1 MRLVGA
7 VMDRAVQALAR
18 RQRLDAL
25 TDPATKAALRALW
38 LGFADQARRGG
49 PLSAT
54 DVGLRVFSQFD
65 EDGITL
71 FLLAVLGAGPRLFL
85 DIGGGDGVH
94 ASNCA
99 NLALNFGF
107 HGVFIDADA
116 ERAARGREFY
126 ARHPD
131 TTLYPPVFRHAAV
144 TPDTV
149 NEVVA
154 QAGLEGEISFLSID
168 IDGNDYWV
176 WEALTIVTPRV
187 VVVESH
193 PELGSRPIVAPYTV
207 DPLHV
212 PGRPPYFL
220 GASPAAM
227 TALARRKGLRL
238 VAANRFGFNLFFVAH
253 SLSGA
258 DRLPEMTVDELF
270 KHPRARE
277 RLLPND
283 RLRGLPFVEVD

>member
-7 VMDRAVQALAR
+7 VMDRAVQALVR
-18 RQRLDAL
+18 RQRQDAL
-25 TDPATKAALRALW
+25 TGPATKAAMRALW
-38 LGFADQARRGG
+38 LSFADRARRGE
-49 PLSAT
+49 PLSAA
-54 DVGLRVFSQFD
+54 DAGLRVFSQFD

-71 FLLAVLGAGPRLFL
+71 FLLATLGAGPRLFL
-85 DIGGGDGVH
+85 DIGGGDGVY

-107 HGVFIDADA
+107 HGVFIDAEA
-116 ERAARGREFY
+116 ERVARGREFY

-144 TPDTV
+144 TPESV
-149 NEVVA
+149 NRVVA
-154 QAGLEGEISFLSID
+154 EAGLEGEISFLSID

-176 WEALTIVTPRV
+176 WEALTVVSPRV
-187 VVVESH
+187 AVVESH
-193 PELGSRPIVAPYTV
+193 PELGTRPIVAPYAA

-212 PGRPPYFL
+212 PGQPPHFM

-238 VAANRFGFNLFFVAH
+238 VAANRFGFNLFFVADR
-253 SLSGA
+253 LPGA
-258 DRLPEMTVDELF
+258 DRFPEMMMDELF

-277 RLLPND
+277 RLIAEE
-283 RLRGLPFVEVD
+283 RLRGLPFVEVT